1 MNTKTIER
9 ITWKT
14 WEPVEAK
21 DFPCLVC
28 HNEKMATHLVSING
42 MANMVMC
49 EECSKLSVGELLAT
63 LGIKL

>member
-14 WEPVEAK
+14 WQPVTPA

-28 HNEKMATHLVSING
+28 RHEPHKQAVYHVCLKGVY
-42 MANMVMC
+42 NMVMC
-49 EECSKLSVGELLAT
+49 EDCANLSAGELLAK
-63 LGIKL
+63 LGV